1 MTKLS
6 AFDAAYSLR
15 DESILQHILITVYL
29 AVLIYSLNISR
40 GLYIVKKREETQLF
54 RVKQVVFLKSV
65 LKIG

>member
-1 MTKLS
+1 MK
-6 AFDAAYSLR
+6 
-15 DESILQHILITVYL
+15 ILTPHILSVYISTSVYL
-29 AVLIYSLNISR
+29 AVLMYSLNISR

>member
-15 DESILQHILITVYL
+15 DDLLQHILIYVITVYL

-40 GLYIVKKREETQLF
+40 GLYIVKKEKKGSYFVLN
-54 RVKQVVFLKSV
+54 RVFFFKV
-65 LKIG
+65 GA

>member
-6 AFDAAYSLR
+6 AFDTAYSLR
-15 DESILQHILITVYL
+15 DESTSVYL

-40 GLYIVKKREETQLF
+40 GLYIVKKEKKRSYFVLNRLF
-54 RVKQVVFLKSV
+54 FLKSV

>member
-15 DESILQHILITVYL
+15 DESTSVYL

-40 GLYIVKKREETQLF
+40 GLYIVKKREETQPF
-54 RVKQVVFLKSV
+54 RVKQVFFF
-65 LKIG
+65 

>member
-15 DESILQHILITVYL
+15 DESTSVYL

-40 GLYIVKKREETQLF
+40 GLYIVKKEKKRSYFVLNRLF
-54 RVKQVVFLKSV
+54 FLKSV
-65 LKIG
+65 IKIG

>member
-15 DESILQHILITVYL
+15 DESTSVYL

-65 LKIG
+65 FKIG

>member
-15 DESILQHILITVYL
+15 DESTSVYL

-40 GLYIVKKREETQLF
+40 GLYIVKKEKKRSYFVLNSLF
-54 RVKQVVFLKSV
+54 FLKSV

>member
-15 DESILQHILITVYL
+15 DESTSVYL

-40 GLYIVKKREETQLF
+40 GLYIVKKEKKRSYF
-54 RVKQVVFLKSV
+54 V
-65 LKIG
+65 LNTGCFFKVGA

>member
-15 DESILQHILITVYL
+15 DESTSVYL

-40 GLYIVKKREETQLF
+40 GLYIVKKEKKRSYF
-54 RVKQVVFLKSV
+54 V
-65 LKIG
+65 LNRFKVGA

>member
-15 DESILQHILITVYL
+15 DESTSVYL

-40 GLYIVKKREETQLF
+40 GLYIVKKEKKRSYFVLN
-54 RVKQVVFLKSV
+54 RVFFKV
-65 LKIG
+65 GA